1 MLCIRST
8 RACEEPMDL
17 LLLMIYQL
25 KVRRRM
31 NNSALAVGCE
41 IQMTNQKSVPSEHR
55 EQAFLVF
62 QMNSPDFAAGAHIGN
77 WSSDSLL
84 IT

>member
-1 MLCIRST
+1 MLCIST
-8 RACEEPMDL
+8 RACEGPMDL
-17 LLLMIYQL
+17 LVLMIYQL

-31 NNSALAVGCE
+31 NNNALAVGCE

-55 EQAFLVF
+55 DQAFSVF
-62 QMNSPDFAAGAHIGN
+62 QINSSDFEAGAHIGN
-77 WSSDSLL
+77 WSSGSLL